1 MASAIEGL
9 EPAGLWEYFAA
20 ISAIPRCSK
29 HEAEAGR
36 YVFGAAKKLGLEVF
50 RDSKGNVI
58 VRKKARPGRT
68 NAPPVALQSH
78 LDMVCEK
85 NNNTAHD
92 FSRDPIVL
100 KRQRDFLTA
109 DGTTL
114 GADNGIG
121 VATALAIME
130 DTAINHG
137 PLEFVFTVDE
147 ETGLTGAANLRSDAL
162 KSRMLINLDTE
173 DEGVLYVGC
182 AGGRDSTGTL
192 HVAFEPLPAKPAK
205 HELYVLRV
213 SGLRGGHSGINI
225 HTGRGNAIKLLSRA
239 VAELSCCGARGA
251 RLCSLSGGN
260 KRNAIPREAE
270 AIIAVPAAAAE
281 AAVEKTAELD
291 RLYKSEYAAAD
302 SGVSITITAF
312 KGKKARLPA
321 RVMKKVCEARLVNLL
336 NALPHGVIAMSQDIP
351 GLVETST
358 NCARVTTKKNTVVIE
373 TSQRSSV
380 ESRKAEI
387 VQAVKACFALAGAKV
402 AHGDGYPGW
411 KPDLQSPILKI
422 AKETYRRLFGKEA
435 DVKAV
440 HAGLECGI
448 IGEKFPGM
456 DMLSLG
462 PTLEMVH
469 SPEERVHIGS
479 VKKYWDYLL
488 AILESV

>member
-1 MASAIEGL
+1 MSSAIKAYSSIEGL
-9 EPAGLWEYFAA
+9 EPKRLWEYFAEL
-20 ISAIPRCSK
+20 SAIPRCSK

-36 YVFGAAKKLGLEVF
+36 YVFGAAKKCGLEVLK
-50 RDSKGNVI
+50 DPKGNVV
-58 VRKKARPGRT
+58 VRKKARSGRGD
-68 NAPPVALQSH
+68 APMIALQSH

-85 NNNTAHD
+85 NKDTVHD
-92 FSRDPIVL
+92 FSRDPVVL
-100 KRQRDFLTA
+100 KRNGDFLTA

-130 DTAINHG
+130 DKTLNHG

-147 ETGLTGAANLRSDAL
+147 ETGLTGAAGLRSDAL
-162 KSRMLINLDTE
+162 KSRILINLDTE

-182 AGGRDSTGTL
+182 AGGCDSTGTL
-192 HVAFEPLPAKPAK
+192 AVSFEPLPAENSL
-205 HELYVLRV
+205 HVVRV
-213 SGLRGGHSGINI
+213 SGLRGGHSGIDI
-225 HTGRGNAIKLLSRA
+225 HTGRGNAIKLLGRA
-239 VAELSCCGARGA
+239 VAALSGCGA
-251 RLCSLSGGN
+251 RLCSLSGGS

-270 AIIAVPAAAAE
+270 AHMAVPAAAAE
-281 AAVEKTAELD
+281 AAVKKAAELD
-291 RLYKSEYAAAD
+291 KLYKSEHAAAD
-302 SGVSITITAF
+302 RGVAVTLTAF
-312 KGKKARLPA
+312 SGKKTQV
-321 RVMKKVCEARLVNLL
+321 RVMKKVCQARLVNLL
-336 NALPHGVIAMSQDIP
+336 NALPHGVIAMSQEIP

-358 NCARVTTKKNTVVIE
+358 NCARVTTKTNSVVIE

-387 VQAVKACFALAGAKV
+387 VQAVSAVFALAGAKV

-411 KPDLQSPILKI
+411 KPDLRSPILKI
-422 AKETYRRLFGKEA
+422 AQETYRRLFGKEA
-435 DVKAV
+435 GVKAV

-448 IGEKFPGM
+448 IGERFPGM

-469 SPEERVHIGS
+469 SPEERVDIDS
-479 VKKYWDYLL
+479 VKKYWDFLL